1 MKSISITSGKGGV
14 GKTTIVSHLA
24 LALADCKQRV
34 LILDGDLGMSNID
47 ICFGVK
53 TKRSLYDVVNG
64 EQLENCITTVAK
76 NVDILSGGNG
86 ISELTKINA
95 FQRRDIFDQIQKLQF
110 KYDFLLVDNSPGLH
124 DYVLHLNAT
133 TDEVV
138 LVLTNDPSSFAD
150 AYSLIK
156 VLHTKYKKNEF
167 KVITNQLN
175 KTDGMR
181 LYARFCDVVEK
192 FMSVRLNLLDSIPA
206 DDSLK
211 KIQQRISM
219 GQNFSHGLAA
229 SIFRSLANSLI
240 IENNLNQNKSTV
252 ANQESG
258 LVSLFRPVSGHA

>member
-1 MKSISITSGKGGV
+1 MRSISIASGKGGV
-14 GKTTIVSHLA
+14 GKTTLVSHLA
-24 LALADCKQRV
+24 LALADFNQRV

-64 EQLENCITTVAK
+64 ERLEDCITTVAK

-95 FQRRDIFDQIQKLQF
+95 FQRRDIFDQIQRLQF

-133 TDEVV
+133 TDEIF
-138 LVLTNDPSSFAD
+138 LILTNDPSSFAD
-150 AYSLIK
+150 AYSLVK

-167 KVITNQLN
+167 KVITNLLN

-192 FMSVRLNLLDSIPA
+192 FMSVRLNLLDSIPS
-206 DDSLK
+206 DENLK
-211 KIQQRISM
+211 KIQQRITM
-219 GQNFSHGLAA
+219 GQNFTVGLSA
-229 SIFRSLANSLI
+229 SIFRSIANSLI
-240 IENNLNQNKSTV
+240 IESHLNQNKSAA
-252 ANQESG
+252 ANHESG
-258 LVSLFRPVSGHA
+258 LVSLFRPASGHA

>member
-1 MKSISITSGKGGV
+1 MRSISITSGKGGV

-24 LALADCKQRV
+24 LALADFNQRV

-47 ICFGVK
+47 ICFGIK
-53 TKRSLYDVVNG
+53 TKRSLFDVVNG

-133 TDEVV
+133 TDDIF

-150 AYSLIK
+150 AYSLVK
-156 VLHTKYKKNEF
+156 VLHSRYKKNEF
-167 KVITNQLN
+167 KVITNQVN
-175 KTDGMR
+175 KTDGTR

-192 FMSVRLNLLDSIPA
+192 FMSVRLNLLESIPA

-219 GQNFSHGLAA
+219 GQNLSHGLSA

-240 IENNLNQNKSTV
+240 IENNLNQNKSIVT
-252 ANQESG
+252 NQESG